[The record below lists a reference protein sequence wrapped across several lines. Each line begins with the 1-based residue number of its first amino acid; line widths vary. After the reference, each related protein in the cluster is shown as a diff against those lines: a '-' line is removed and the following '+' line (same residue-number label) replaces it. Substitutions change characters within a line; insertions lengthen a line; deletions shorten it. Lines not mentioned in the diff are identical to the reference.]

1 MVKLDDYNEVPWS
14 QMSISDRCITID
26 GETFAIGSGLKYNV
40 LDKTLAQEW
49 TVRCSQ
55 KLVSTAQEVHTLEN
69 IETQEYALLIKTT
82 AGSRRIDPL
91 GTKAQ
96 SDISNHF
103 KISDEKIIMKM
114 IAYPIE
120 KQEFYWTLFDAIS

>member
-55 KLVSTAQEVHTLEN
+55 KLVSTA
-69 IETQEYALLIKTT
+69 
-82 AGSRRIDPL
+82 
-91 GTKAQ
+91 
-96 SDISNHF
+96 
-103 KISDEKIIMKM
+103 
-114 IAYPIE
+114 
-120 KQEFYWTLFDAIS
+120 